1 MTAKNFYTFHTSPF
15 NFRPPLFMS
24 NLYCLCFCIGCRLV
38 MLLLVLLLYMC
49 MCLFRFRLCRAVGRF
64 CLCWLHLWLVFR
76 CCLVLPLLFCFLF
89 FHMIL
94 SIALFWLRFCL
105 WLFRLPHSL
114 RSLDFLHNRSSMGFR
129 VWNVCGCCFFA
140 LIPHICV
147 EYFSISIVSKVA
159 ASRIASLVGPTL

>member
-1 MTAKNFYTFHTSPF
+1 
-15 NFRPPLFMS
+15 MS
-24 NLYCLCFCIGCRLV
+24 NLYCLCFFCIGCRLV

-64 CLCWLHLWLVFR
+64 CLRWLHLWLVCR

-94 SIALFWLRFCL
+94 SIALFWLCFCL

-114 RSLDFLHNRSSMGFR
+114 RSLDFLHTVVVWVFR

-147 EYFSISIVSKVA
+147 EYFFHFHCFKSGCFKDCFFGWTYF
-159 ASRIASLVGPTL
+159 IA

>member
-1 MTAKNFYTFHTSPF
+1 
-15 NFRPPLFMS
+15 MS
-24 NLYCLCFCIGCRLV
+24 NLYCLCFFCIGCRLV

-64 CLCWLHLWLVFR
+64 CLYWLHLWLVCR

-94 SIALFWLRFCL
+94 SIALFGLRFCL
-105 WLFRLPHSL
+105 VWVS
-114 RSLDFLHNRSSMGFR
+114 R
-129 VWNVCGCCFFA
+129 VWNVCCCCFFA

-147 EYFSISIVSKVA
+147 EYFFHFHCFKSGCFKDCFFGWTYFVA
-159 ASRIASLVGPTL
+159 